1 MNWLLWREARQ
12 NQIILYTGIVLLV
25 IPYLLGLVILLLFE
39 SSIALVIEKFRTGL
53 VDCSVF
59 SLSLSQLTIVL
70 LAGNAFAGERAD
82 RSAEFIAC
90 LPLKRTQLLTSKLCL
105 LLIALAVIWGVN
117 LFFALIGAPVARSFI
132 ESGMFAQ
139 VAITG
144 LVLFGVAWLISS
156 LQSSPTFAV
165 GGGIV
170 TPLIVSMTLLLIVE
184 RIGVEDPNKLFGIG
198 FFTISTVIGIVS
210 FGIGTAYYLQ
220 RKEP

>member
-1 MNWLLWREARQ
+1 M
-12 NQIILYTGIVLLV
+12 
-25 IPYLLGLVILLLFE
+25 
-39 SSIALVIEKFRTGL
+39 
-53 VDCSVF
+53 
-59 SLSLSQLTIVL
+59 L